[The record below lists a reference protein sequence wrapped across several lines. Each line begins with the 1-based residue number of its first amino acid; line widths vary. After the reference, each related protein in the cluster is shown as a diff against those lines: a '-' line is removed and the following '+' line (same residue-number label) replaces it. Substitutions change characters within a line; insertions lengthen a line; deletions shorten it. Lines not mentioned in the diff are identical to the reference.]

1 MPYRYL
7 KFIHICFLFVSFIF
21 FAASVKLDAASFK
34 ISDTAEFAAAGAI
47 FNDVVASDTA
57 GVSAGFLRLKNR
69 NPGEDDGSPALK
81 FGGRGVWARK
91 RQIAF
96 TIPDDFHTHTA
107 PLNRGKAQRINEK
120 VQVDLTQIGN
130 ARPDWSDLRLTDWA
144 GNQIPF
150 RLLDF
155 ERPTDNATTPV
166 KLLFEANAHPSW
178 PPASNTYHLYYMNPE
193 ALSVEDKTL
202 SQFYINNHDFEEGLT
217 GWSLCAGV
225 TAVQSADGLA
235 VLAAPNATNP
245 TMGIET
251 GISIIPVG
259 YTGFDSN
266 ACLSIGYPEG
276 VNYPVG
282 AWRAYE
288 QTVNGPSTGTYI
300 LTAQRRFTSASFT
313 QGWYSMLL
321 LRTTTIGRDRRYFV
335 SAGFSD
341 WTEASVDFTP
351 VTTRD
356 IIPGLGMWTSVGAA
370 TTLRER
376 RSQFDWAELKLKY
389 PLDSL
394 MNGEETAGYA
404 VTGVYESKVF
414 DTGVANPVFES
425 LTWSANTTAPGTSVI
440 FQTRTAAAAGGPY
453 SAWSSVISINGSA
466 IESPAN
472 RYIQVRAILSTDDT
486 SFSPILN
493 EIEVFYRLPVA
504 GFRVDVP
511 ATAGAGDYFD
521 FRVTAV
527 DQNNATVTG
536 FIGNVVL
543 TADSPTVEFPRN
555 SHSFTSFDNGTTV
568 FQARNP
574 VAEIFRITATSGMI
588 ASDSLPVQTLP
599 GLTVS
604 LGLQAFPA
612 AVTAGSLFSGQIVA
626 RDRYGNIDTANNGQI
641 LVQTTDIAPASFPGS
656 VNLANGVVALTDC
669 AFFTVPSQRVQVK
682 EASSGIASYQDILV
696 NAGVAT
702 KLRLTA
708 EPDQYQNTPFNL
720 VIAAVDNYG
729 NLNNG
734 VNTTFSLSSSLG
746 TVSPVAGNIV
756 AGLSNQPVT
765 LDTSGNLT
773 LTALTATA
781 LTGELGLNVHPAVPP
796 SLNRFVVDAGYY
808 QLAGVPF
815 TLTIEAR
822 DLSDNVLTSY
832 DGACRIIP
840 SVGACSPPMTTG
852 YKFLDGFLAI
862 PISLSGASD
871 NVILRVEDVKDSSK
885 IGLLFLNVRPSGLA
899 EFEIITP
906 PAADAGATFTFT
918 IRARDNQGNL
928 LTNYTGTAVISHTAT
943 GGDAS
948 LPVSYTFTSADAGV
962 KVFSGANGARFTKA
976 ENIKIR
982 VEDSGKVGIS
992 DFVSINADDSDPV
1005 VELRPDLLSIDLGTS
1020 LSFDLN
1026 LKDRF
1031 GNQLDG
1037 FTGTVNFSYSDPTV
1051 VGPANYTFQDF
1062 ENGYKRFLL
1071 AVTPT
1076 DLGNFTITATD
1087 ALSGNSVTT
1096 DMISVVSGE
1105 TINFALSPDI
1115 VTLVAG
1121 QNFSFNVTASNSA
1134 GNLNEQYNGGI
1145 RFTTL
1150 DSQALIPQD
1159 STLVNGQGTFQATYF
1174 TAGGYQLSV
1183 FDIANPA
1190 ISGNMAVSVQAS
1202 APRALEFE
1210 LPTLLTEAGI
1220 AVAYRVKVVDAFG
1233 NPVNYTGNVA
1243 VSSTDKKAS
1252 STPSQVIVF
1261 ANQANYDGLWTF
1273 TTAGSQRLMA
1283 TSAGLSETTSLP
1295 ILVDAG
1301 PANSITGDFPTAASS
1316 ELVNPFSVRVI
1327 DQYGNPTPQ
1336 FTQAINITQAGG
1348 FNFSVSPSPYT
1359 FSSADNGAKTFF
1371 LRWDYGTANAPSNVT
1386 VTFTPNPIGSV
1397 ANGAIT
1403 HVLRVDN
1410 PRNAAAEFPYLR
1422 SWLSLPDR
1430 QVVASEPFQMIF
1442 KSFSI
1447 RETDVDI
1454 TSRIDF
1460 SISDGTILVS
1470 RDGVNYSSSID
1481 VAGESSVT
1489 FWAIVSRTGFLSML
1503 ATPQIAPTQKGSVS
1517 FMSHP
1522 GPVSRITLS
1531 ADSPQKA
1538 GAAFPWTAE
1547 WWDNFDNYA
1556 RRATESIDLSAVA
1569 AGNVFL
1575 DPKLL
1580 ILSGRTGRFNQDENR
1595 SWLTDDFIIASA
1607 TSNLRIDPTKQQISI
1622 KGLYDE
1628 DFSSNLKMSPAGI
1641 WKAQRVGL
1649 DGQALTVVVFDS
1661 VGNHSF
1667 TPPAGI
1673 TSVDYLVVAG
1683 GGGGG
1688 AWYGGGGGAGGMRS
1702 GTLAVTPGVPVAIT
1716 VGDGGAGAPGGTNNS
1731 PGSSGQNS
1739 SFGAI
1744 VSTGGGGGGTGA
1756 NGNNAGRNGG
1766 SGGGA
1771 GGGDLTAPQGPGGTG
1786 TAGQGNNGSTGRYNN
1801 TANRRAGGGGGGA
1814 GAAGGASPGN
1824 GQGGAGG
1831 VGLQNNI
1838 SGASLFYAGGGGG
1851 AGDTSAGAGGNGGG
1865 GAGSSTGNGNNGAA
1879 NTGGGG
1885 GAAAGGINSARR
1897 GGDGGSGIVI
1907 IRYSEVLPADTFS
1920 VLNDQL
1926 EMWTVGDGSLS
1937 THPTPAATGAGAG
1950 VNWYE
1955 HSDDSYFYLY
1965 FDWPANDIFA
1975 FEATLAIR
1983 RIWYDMVLEYSPY
1996 HAGLLMRDDSSVNRP
2011 RFVSAMLRRVDNGYA
2026 NNREIGVFF
2035 VQSVYRVVPGIIAPY
2050 ADNTRRFRR
2059 RFTTDLSIANTHPMW
2074 VRLVRNPHT
2083 GTTPGRFYPQACH
2096 DGQSWRLLDSSGQA
2110 VAATTNP
2117 HPDMGVNLTK
2127 LGISIGAGNATRPA
2141 RAFFDEFRVN
2151 RYPQAA
2157 SFTSVV
2163 YDIGTSS
2170 VTLTNPLQLQANFN
2184 SGNVRLFFRGSN
2196 NASAI
2201 AAQPWTQLPLA
2212 VAGAGLYNANP
2223 SAFNNRRYIQYS
2235 LVLDAH
2241 IIGTYN
2247 GETFYDATPFVNQ
2260 IEIGYTPADQG
2271 ALFEDRNVE
2280 PPAAMIAS
2288 FSDTITSQTDVE
2300 ILGGVADH
2308 LEIVAPATVTAG
2320 VPFTI
2325 TVRAL
2330 DTFGNIAD
2338 DYNKTW
2344 SFTTSD
2350 VAPFLGLA
2358 PGDYTL
2364 VPAADAGQHTFY
2376 NASILYNGPTSTITV
2391 TDGTLTA
2398 VSPPI
2403 AVNPGRIGAFSLFA
2417 LSPQTAGTVFPL
2429 LVTALD
2435 IFNNVKTD
2443 YSASMAFSDNRTGGS
2458 AVYNP
2463 PALAAGSWLSGLA
2476 TLTPGVYFTKAET
2489 INVTGQ
2495 SSYRS
2500 GVSNAIEIGNAT
2512 PASLLM
2518 SVTTTSPNS
2527 GIPFSVTVRA
2537 LDEFGNIARNYVGQ
2551 IRFSCNDTHPSVLLP
2566 PDYQFVAGDAG
2577 EKIFTSQFVLIT
2589 PGPVMLQVV
2598 DTVNATM
2605 THQFPLSVLP
2615 GPATRFDLSC
2625 NATQTAGVPFNL
2637 LIKVYDD
2644 YGNLKTNFSET
2655 VSLLTAF
2662 ETVMPVSAGGFSNG
2676 QLLVPSVELN
2686 DSGLLPAENTIACK
2700 FGSVYGDRL
2709 VNLLP
2714 PSTLFERFDLETVPA
2729 EPTVGDAFKL
2739 VVKAVGPDGAVYT
2752 NYNGTGV
2759 FLEARNSLDQL
2770 VDPPMAPAQASGF
2783 TNGVKELYA
2792 RNWVAGDI
2800 TLWATDKTMSDK
2812 IGSLTV
2818 SFKPTNLSHFSVV
2831 PGTSTV
2837 EPFANNYF
2845 QTVNASFPLFLVAYD
2860 TIGNIKTDYS
2870 GTVHLSENG
2879 PGSLSSSTV
2888 VFVDGVATLSA
2899 VYYDQPGKIRIT
2911 ATDNILGRSGF
2922 SGTLQFFGPLH
2933 RFNIAVNTHQTDE
2946 TPFPLQL
2953 SAIDIYDQEKLNF
2966 TGNVTSQR
2974 ISWSLGPL
2982 ADVTLTPAAPS
2993 VAWEEAKSYT
3003 WLSANRPDTGAI
3015 AGDFGFRIISDTW
3028 PDASGS
3034 AIISLHR
3041 ASALAVTGFAI
3052 ETFSPQQAGKPFPM
3066 LIKAV
3071 DASGAVVKTWTAT
3084 DAALNALA
3092 TLGFN
3097 SDILPAAIPAA
3108 EFVDGVYA
3116 TTTAQI
3122 ATPGTYTVSVNSGGL
3137 GGSFSPL
3144 LVKPGAASALRIT
3157 VPDYAPL
3164 NADFVMTVAAIS
3176 ADGQVKTDFIPDG
3189 PIQLK
3194 LNATSTGYLGVQF
3207 INPEDF
3213 VDGEAKILDQTYNKS
3228 QEIYISAIDNVTGM
3242 RDTGGPIKVFG
3253 PPVKLVLEP
3262 LPTASSDF
3270 FWNNWFKVKVTIKDV
3285 NGYPVANFSG
3295 DIDFAVAPGTGS
3307 AASDAAIIPAL
3318 VTQLLESD
3326 SLGSQEFY
3334 LKVTYATLQSPT
3346 LLDIEATSAADGL
3359 SDTANDLRFIKEPRF
3374 DSFEILSPANNGTV
3388 YKGKPF
3394 NFRVRAIDN
3403 FGNPWPL
3410 LASYPSILVENVDPL
3425 SLSSFSAL
3433 PSGSLE
3439 FLNSSEV
3446 IVQGQIDYEEQLSAM
3461 VRYSI
3466 VPEDNL
3472 LAGDFV
3478 EFKVSTGFNLKD
3490 SIYQKIATETFALP
3504 SRYILSAFISPG
3516 TGSAELK
3523 FTLID
3528 ANGDPKS
3535 SFGAKIASDGALM
3548 PIGPVAYAGKS
3559 EVLLDSSIAHPDHQ
3573 TWYRVYLAFDYQ
3585 FDQNVASETIIH
3597 LQNSTPAGY
3606 TASTTAYF
3614 DGIQLEKAF
3623 FADQTA
3629 PTAYSGSGVQIF
3641 SPNTGRS
3648 VSGENE
3654 YFEW

>member
-1 MPYRYL
+1 MTPYRHL
-7 KFIHICFLFVSFIF
+7 KFIHICFLFVFFIF
-21 FAASVKLDAASFK
+21 FASSAKLAAASFK
-34 ISDTAEFAAAGAI
+34 ISDTAEFTSAGAL
-47 FNDVVASDTA
+47 FSDVVASDTA
-57 GVSAGFLRLKNR
+57 GVAAGFLRLRNR
-69 NPGEDDGSPALK
+69 NPGEDDGSPALR

-107 PLNRGKAQRINEK
+107 PLNRGKAERINEK
-120 VQVDLTQIGN
+120 VQIDLTQIGN

-144 GNQIPF
+144 GNQVPF

-155 ERPTDNATTPV
+155 ERPTDNAGTPV
-166 KLLFEANAHPSW
+166 KLLFEANSRPSW
-178 PPASNTYHLYYMNPE
+178 PAASNTYHLYYMNPE

-202 SQFYINNHDFEEGLT
+202 SQFYLNNHDFEDGLS

-235 VLAAPNATNP
+235 ALAAPNATNP

-300 LTAQRRFTSASFT
+300 LTAQRRFTSASYT

-321 LRTTTIGRDRRYFV
+321 LRTATIGRDRRYFV
-335 SAGFSD
+335 SSGFSD

-351 VTTRD
+351 VNTRN
-356 IIPGLGMWTSVGAA
+356 ILPGLGMWTSVGAA

-389 PLDSL
+389 PLDSS
-394 MNGEETAGYA
+394 MSSEETAGYA
-404 VTGVYESKVF
+404 VTGIYESRIF
-414 DTGVANPVFES
+414 DTGVATPVFES
-425 LTWSANTTAPGTSVI
+425 LTWSANTTAPGTSVV

-453 SAWSSVISINGSA
+453 SGWSSVISINGSA

-472 RYIQVRAILSTDDT
+472 RYIQVRAILSTSDT

-504 GFRVDVP
+504 EFRVDVP
-511 ATAGAGDYFD
+511 ASTGAGDYFD
-521 FRVTAV
+521 FRVTAI

-555 SHSFTSFDNGTTV
+555 NHSFTSFDNGTTV

-574 VAEIFRITATSGMI
+574 VSETFRITATSGVI
-588 ASDSLPVQTLP
+588 ASDSLPVQTVP
-599 GLTVS
+599 GPTVS

-626 RDRYGNIDTANNGQI
+626 RDRYGNIDSANNGQI
-641 LVQTTDIAPASFPGS
+641 LIQTTDIAPASFPGS
-656 VNLANGVVALTDC
+656 VNLTNGVVTLSDC

-682 EASSGIASYQDILV
+682 EASSGIASYQDIFV
-696 NAGVAT
+696 NAGAAT
-702 KLRLTA
+702 RLRLTA
-708 EPDQYQNTPFNL
+708 EPDQYQNTPFNM
-720 VIAAVDNYG
+720 VVAAVDNYG
-729 NLNNG
+729 NLNTG

-746 TVSPVAGNIV
+746 TVSPAAGNIV
-756 AGLSNQPVT
+756 AGLSNQPVA
-765 LDTSGNLT
+765 LDTSGNQT
-773 LTALTATA
+773 LTALSATA
-781 LTGELGLNVHPAVPP
+781 LTGELGLTVHPAVPP

-822 DLSDNVLTSY
+822 DMSDNVLTSY

-840 SVGACSPPMTTG
+840 SVGACAPPMTTG

-862 PISLSGASD
+862 PISLSGASET
-871 NVILRVEDVKDSSK
+871 VILRVEDVKDNSK

-899 EFEIITP
+899 EFEVITP

-943 GGDAS
+943 GGDVS
-948 LPVSYTFTSADAGV
+948 MPISYTFTSADAGV
-962 KVFSGANGARFTKA
+962 KVFSGANGGRFTKA

-992 DFVSINADDSDPV
+992 EFVSINADETDPV
-1005 VELRPDLLSIDLGTS
+1005 IELRPDLLSVDLGTS

-1026 LKDRF
+1026 LKDLF

-1087 ALSGNSVTT
+1087 VFSGNSVTT

-1105 TINFALSPDI
+1105 TVNFAMSPDT
-1115 VTLVAG
+1115 VTLTAG
-1121 QNFSFNVTASNSA
+1121 QNFSFDVTASNSA

-1145 RFTTL
+1145 RFATL
-1150 DSQALIPQD
+1150 DAKALIPQD

-1174 TAGGYQLSV
+1174 TAGSYQLSV

-1190 ISGNMAVSVQAS
+1190 ISGNMAVTVQAS
-1202 APRALEFE
+1202 SPRALEFE
-1210 LPTLLTEAGI
+1210 LPTLSTEAGI
-1220 AVAYRVKVVDAFG
+1220 AVTYRVKVVDAFG

-1243 VSSTDKKAS
+1243 ISSTDTKAS
-1252 STPSQVIVF
+1252 STPSQVIAF
-1261 ANQANYDGLWTF
+1261 ANQSSYDGLWTF
-1273 TTAGSQRLMA
+1273 TTAGSQRLRA
-1283 TSAGLSETTSLP
+1283 TSATLRETTGLP
-1295 ILVDAG
+1295 ILVVAG

-1316 ELVNPFSVRVI
+1316 ELVNPFFVRVI
-1327 DQYGNPTPQ
+1327 DLYGNPTPQ

-1348 FNFSVSPSPYT
+1348 FGFSVSPSPYT

-1371 LRWDYGTANAPSNVT
+1371 LRWDYGNPGNAPSNVT
-1386 VTFTPNPIGSV
+1386 VTFTPNPLGSV
-1397 ANGAIT
+1397 TNGAIT

-1430 QVVASEPFQMIF
+1430 QVVVSEPFQMIF

-1470 RDGVNYSSSID
+1470 RDGVTYGTSID

-1489 FWAIVSRTGFLSML
+1489 FWAVVSRTGFLSVE

-1522 GPVSRITLS
+1522 GSVSRITLA

-1538 GAAFPWTAE
+1538 GVAFPWTVE

-1556 RRATESIDLSAVA
+1556 RRATETIDLSAVA

-1607 TSNLRIDPTKQQISI
+1607 TSNLKIDPVKQQISI

-1628 DFSSNLKMSPAGI
+1628 DFSSNLQMDPAGI
-1641 WKAQRVGL
+1641 WKTQRFGL
-1649 DGQALTVVVFDS
+1649 DGQAFTVVVFDT

-1667 TPPAGI
+1667 TPPAGV

-1688 AWYGGGGGAGGMRS
+1688 AWRGGGGGAGGMLT
-1702 GTLAVTPGVPVAIT
+1702 GTMAVTPGVPVAIT
-1716 VGDGGAGAPGGTNNS
+1716 VGGGGAGAPGGTDNS
-1731 PGSSGQNS
+1731 PGSNGEDSN
-1739 SFGAI
+1739 FGAI
-1744 VSTGGGGGGTGA
+1744 AATGGGGGGIGE
-1756 NGNNAGRNGG
+1756 NGNNAGSNGG

-1771 GGGDLTAPQGPGGTG
+1771 GGANAASTGPAGTG
-1786 TAGQGNNGSTGRYNN
+1786 IVGQGRNGGNGNYNN
-1801 TANRRAGGGGGGA
+1801 TLNRQAGGGGGGA
-1814 GAAGGASPGN
+1814 GQVGANAVNANPANGANGGN
-1824 GQGGAGG
+1824 GLQSNITG
-1831 VGLQNNI
+1831 VNTY
-1838 SGASLFYAGGGGG
+1838 YAGGGGG
-1851 AGDTSAGAGGNGGG
+1851 SSNAGGSGTGGLGGG
-1865 GAGSSTGNGNNGAA
+1865 GAGNRTGNAADGAA

-1885 GAAAGGINSARR
+1885 GGAGGGFQSVNR
-1897 GGDGGSGIVI
+1897 GGNGGSGVVIV
-1907 IRYSEVLPADTFS
+1907 RYSEVLPADTFL
-1920 VLNDQL
+1920 VQNDQL
-1926 EMWTVGDGSLS
+1926 DMWTVGTGSISLHTSPS
-1937 THPTPAATGAGAG
+1937 TTGTAES
-1950 VNWYE
+1950 WYE
-1955 HSDDSYFYLY
+1955 HADDSYFYLY

-1983 RIWYDMVLEYSPY
+1983 RMWYDSVLDFSPS
-1996 HAGLLMRDDSSVNRP
+1996 HAGILMRDDSHASRP
-2011 RFVSAMLRRVDNGYA
+2011 RFISAMMRRVDTYHAA
-2026 NNREIGVFF
+2026 NAGDVGTFF
-2035 VQSVYRVVPGIIAPY
+2035 VQAIYRIVPGTAP
-2050 ADNTRRFRR
+2050 DTTRRFRR
-2059 RFTTDLSIANTHPMW
+2059 RFTNNAGIANTHPMW
-2074 VRLVRNPHT
+2074 LRLTRDPNA

-2110 VAATTNP
+2110 VGATTNP
-2117 HPDMGVNLTK
+2117 HPNMGVNLTK
-2127 LGISIGAGNATRPA
+2127 LGISIGAANTTRLA

-2170 VTLTNPLQLQANFN
+2170 VTLTNPLQVQANFN

-2196 NASAI
+2196 DASNI

-2223 SAFNNRRYIQYS
+2223 TAFNNRRYIQYS
-2235 LVLDAH
+2235 LILDAH
-2241 IIGTYN
+2241 VIGTNN
-2247 GETFYDATPFVNQ
+2247 GETFYDATPVVNQ
-2260 IEIGYTPADQG
+2260 IEVGYTPADQG
-2271 ALFEDRNVE
+2271 ALFEDRNVD
-2280 PPAAMIAS
+2280 PSAIMIAS
-2288 FSDTITSQTDVE
+2288 FTDPVTSQAEVE

-2308 LEIVAPATVTAG
+2308 LEITVPASVTAG

-2325 TVRAL
+2325 SVRAL
-2330 DTFGNIAD
+2330 DAFGNIAD

-2350 VAPFLGLA
+2350 IAPFAGIA

-2398 VSPPI
+2398 VSSPI
-2403 AVNPGRIGAFSLFA
+2403 AVNPGRIGAFSVFA
-2417 LSPQTAGTVFPL
+2417 FSPQIAGSVFPL

-2443 YSASMAFSDNRTGGS
+2443 YSASMSFSDNRTGGS

-2463 PALAAGSWLSGLA
+2463 SALAPGSWLSGLA

-2489 INVTGQ
+2489 VNVTGQ

-2500 GVSNAIEIGNAT
+2500 GVSNPIDINNAT
-2512 PASLLM
+2512 PAALLM

-2537 LDEFGNIARNYVGQ
+2537 LDNFGNIARNYVGQ
-2551 IRFSCNDTHPSVLLP
+2551 IRFSCNDTHPSVVLP

-2577 EKIFTSQFVLIT
+2577 EKIFTSQFVMIT
-2589 PGPVMLQVV
+2589 PGPVMLQVI
-2598 DTVNATM
+2598 DAINATM

-2655 VSLLTAF
+2655 ISLLTAF
-2662 ETVMPVSAGGFSNG
+2662 DTVMPVSAGGFSNG
-2676 QLLVPSVELN
+2676 QLLVPSVELYE
-2686 DSGLLPAENTIACK
+2686 SGLLPAENTIACQ

-2714 PSTLFERFDLETVPA
+2714 PATLFERFDLETIPA

-2759 FLEARNSLDQL
+2759 FLEARDSLDQL
-2770 VDPPMAPAQASGF
+2770 VNPPMAPSQASGF
-2783 TNGVKELYA
+2783 TNGIKELYA
-2792 RNWVAGDI
+2792 RNWVAGEI
-2800 TLWATDKTMSDK
+2800 TLWATDKVIPGK

-2818 SFKPTNLSHFSVV
+2818 TFKPTNLSHFSVV

-2837 EPFANNYF
+2837 EPFANNYY
-2845 QTVNASFPLFLVAYD
+2845 QTVNASFPLFLTAYD
-2860 TIGNIKTDYS
+2860 TIGNVKTDYA

-2879 PGSLSSSTV
+2879 SGSLSSSTI
-2888 VFVDGVATLSA
+2888 VFVDGVATMSA

-2911 ATDNILGRSGF
+2911 ATDNILSRSGF
-2922 SGTLQFFGPLH
+2922 SGTMQFFGPLQ
-2933 RFNIAVNTHQTDE
+2933 RFDIAVNAHQTDE

-2953 SAIDIYDQEKLNF
+2953 TAIDTYGQEKLNF
-2966 TGNVTSQR
+2966 TGNITSQR
-2974 ISWSLGPL
+2974 ISWNLGPL
-2982 ADVTLTPAAPS
+2982 TDVTLTPAVPT
-2993 VAWEEAKSYT
+2993 VNWEEAKSYT
-3003 WLSANRPDTGAI
+3003 WLSADRPDAGATP
-3015 AGDFGFRIISDTW
+3015 GDFGFRIISDTW

-3034 AIISLHR
+3034 VIVNLHR
-3041 ASALAVTGFAI
+3041 ASALAVSGFAI

-3066 LIKAV
+3066 LVKAV
-3071 DASGAVVKTWTAT
+3071 DASGAVVKTWAAADAT
-3084 DAALNALA
+3084 MSALS

-3108 EFVDGVYA
+3108 DFVDGVYA

-3122 ATPGTYTVSVNSGGL
+3122 VTPGTYTVSVSSGAL
-3137 GGSFSPL
+3137 SGSFSPL

-3164 NADFVMTVAAIS
+3164 NANFAMSVAAVT
-3176 ADGQVKTDFIPDG
+3176 ADGQVKTDFVPDG

-3228 QEIYISAIDNVTGM
+3228 QEIFITAIDNVTGM

-3253 PPVKLVLEP
+3253 PPVNLVLEP
-3262 LPTASSDF
+3262 LPDASSDF
-3270 FWNNWFKVKVTIKDV
+3270 FWNNWFKVRVTIKDV

-3295 DIDFAVAPGTGS
+3295 DIDFAVTAGTGS
-3307 AASDAAIIPAL
+3307 TASDVAIIPAL
-3318 VTQLLESD
+3318 VTQLLEVD

-3334 LKVTYATLQSPT
+3334 LKVTYSTLQSPT
-3346 LLDIEATSAADGL
+3346 LLDIEATSAAYSL
-3359 SDTANDLRFIKEPRF
+3359 TDTATDLKFIKEPRF

-3388 YKGKPF
+3388 YKDKPF

-3403 FGNPWPL
+3403 FGNPWSL
-3410 LASYPSILVENVDPL
+3410 LASYPSILIENVDPL
-3425 SLSSFSAL
+3425 SLSSFNAL
-3433 PSGSLE
+3433 PSGNLE

-3446 IVQGQIDYEEQLSAM
+3446 IVQGKVDYDEQLSAI
-3461 VRYSI
+3461 VRYSV

-3528 ANGDPKS
+3528 VNGDPKS
-3535 SFGAKIASDGALM
+3535 SFGARIASDGALM

-3559 EVLLDSSIAHPDHQ
+3559 EVLLDSSIIHPDHQ

-3585 FDQNVASETIIH
+3585 FDQNLASETIIH

>member
-1 MPYRYL
+1 ML
-7 KFIHICFLFVSFIF
+7 LVCFVIFSAFVR
-21 FAASVKLDAASFK
+21 LDAASFR
-34 ISDTAEFAAAGAI
+34 ISDTADFATVGAL
-47 FNDVVASDTA
+47 FNDVVASDTTGA
-57 GVSAGFLRLKNR
+57 SAGFLRLKNR
-69 NPGEDDGSPALK
+69 NPGEDDGAPALK

-91 RQIAF
+91 RRIAF

-107 PLNRGKAQRINEK
+107 PLNRGKAERINEK
-120 VQVDLTQIGN
+120 VQIDLTQIGN
-130 ARPDWSDLRLTDWA
+130 ARSDWSDLRLTDWA
-144 GNQIPF
+144 GNQVPF

-155 ERPTDNATTPV
+155 ERPTDNAGTPV
-166 KLLFEANAHPSW
+166 KLLFEATARPSW
-178 PPASNTYHLYYMNPE
+178 PAASNTYHLYYMNPE

-202 SQFYINNHDFEEGLT
+202 SQFYLNNHDFEDGLN

-245 TMGIET
+245 TIGIET

-276 VNYPVG
+276 TGYPAG
-282 AWRAYE
+282 SWRAYE
-288 QTVNGPSTGTYI
+288 QTVTGPSTGTYI

-321 LRTTTIGRDRRYFV
+321 LRTATIGRDRRYFV

-351 VTTRD
+351 VNTRN
-356 IIPGLGMWTSVGAA
+356 IFSGLGMWTSVNTGGG
-370 TTLRER
+370 TYRER
-376 RSQFDWAELKLKY
+376 RSQLDWAELKLKY
-389 PLDSL
+389 PLDSS
-394 MNGEETAGYA
+394 MSSEETAGYA
-404 VTGVYESKVF
+404 ATGVYESRIF

-425 LTWSANTTAPGTSVI
+425 LTWSANTTAPGTSVV
-440 FQTRTAAAAGGPY
+440 FQTRTAAAVGGPY
-453 SAWSSVISINGSA
+453 SGWSSIVSINGSA

-472 RYIQVRAILSTDDT
+472 RYIQVRAVLSTSDN

-493 EIEVFYRLPVA
+493 EIEIFYRLPVTE
-504 GFRVDVP
+504 FRVDVP
-511 ATAGAGDYFD
+511 ASAGAGDYFD

-527 DQNNATVTG
+527 DQNNATVTD

-555 SHSFTSFDNGTTV
+555 NHTFTSFDNGTTV

-574 VAEIFRITATSGMI
+574 VAETFRITATSGLI

-599 GLTVS
+599 GPTVS

-612 AVTAGSLFSGQIVA
+612 AVTAGSLFSGQIIA

-641 LVQTTDIAPASFPGS
+641 LIQTTDIAPASFPGS
-656 VNLANGVVALTDC
+656 VNLTNGVIALNDC
-669 AFFTVPSQRVQVK
+669 AFYTVPSQRLQVK
-682 EASSGIASYQDILV
+682 EAGSGITSYQDIPV
-696 NAGVAT
+696 NAGAAT
-702 KLRLTA
+702 KLRLAA

-720 VIAAVDNYG
+720 TVAAVDNYG
-729 NLNNG
+729 NLNAG

-746 TVSPVAGNIV
+746 LVSPGAGNIV
-756 AGLSNQPVT
+756 AGLSNLSIS
-765 LDTSGNLT
+765 LDTAGNQT
-773 LTALTATA
+773 LTALSATA
-781 LTGELGLNVHPAVPP
+781 LTGELGLAVHPAVPP

-840 SVGACSPPMTTG
+840 SVGVSAPPMTTG

-871 NVILRVEDVKDSSK
+871 NVILRVEDVKDNTK

-943 GGDAS
+943 GGDVS
-948 LPVSYTFTSADAGV
+948 MPVSYTFTSADAGV
-962 KVFSGANGARFTKA
+962 KVFSGATGGRFTKA

-992 DFVSINADDSDPV
+992 EFVSINADESDPI
-1005 VELRPDLLSIDLGTS
+1005 VELRPDLLSVDLGTS

-1031 GNQLDG
+1031 GNALDG
-1037 FTGTVNFSYSDPTV
+1037 FTGTVNFTYSDPTV

-1076 DLGNFTITATD
+1076 SLGNFTITATD
-1087 ALSGNSVTT
+1087 AFSGNSATT

-1105 TINFALSPDI
+1105 TVNFALSPNSI
-1115 VTLVAG
+1115 TRVAG
-1121 QNFSFNVTASNSA
+1121 QNFSFDVTASNSA

-1150 DSQALIPQD
+1150 DTKAQIPQD

-1174 TAGGYQLSV
+1174 TAGSYQLSV
-1183 FDIANPA
+1183 FDIANPS
-1190 ISGNMAVSVQAS
+1190 ISGNMAVTVQAAS
-1202 APRALEFE
+1202 PWALEFE
-1210 LPTLLTEAGI
+1210 LPTLSTGAGV
-1220 AVAYRVKVVDAFG
+1220 AVAYRIKVVDAFG

-1243 VSSTDKKAS
+1243 ISSTDTKAS
-1252 STPSQVIVF
+1252 STPPQVIAF
-1261 ANQANYDGLWTF
+1261 ANQSSYDGLWTF
-1273 TTAGSQRLMA
+1273 TTAGSQRLRA
-1283 TSAGLSETTSLP
+1283 TSGTLRETTGLP

-1316 ELVNPFSVRVI
+1316 ELVTPFFVRVI
-1327 DQYGNPTPQ
+1327 DLYGNPTPQ

-1348 FNFSVSPSPYT
+1348 FNFSVSPAPYT

-1371 LRWDYGTANAPSNVT
+1371 LRWDYGNPGNAPSNVT

-1397 ANGAIT
+1397 TNGAIT

-1430 QVVASEPFQMIF
+1430 QVVVSEPFQMIF

-1460 SISDGTILVS
+1460 SVSDGTVMVS
-1470 RDGVNYSSSID
+1470 RDGVTYGSSID

-1489 FWAIVSRTGFLSML
+1489 FWAVVSRTGFLSVQV
-1503 ATPQIAPTQKGSVS
+1503 TPQIAPTQKGSVS

-1538 GAAFPWTAE
+1538 GVTFPWTVE

-1556 RRATESIDLSAVA
+1556 RRATETIDLSAVA

-1580 ILSGRTGRFNQDENR
+1580 ILSGRTGRFNQSENR

-1607 TSNLRIDPTKQQISI
+1607 TSNLKIDPAKKQISI

-1628 DFSSNLKMSPAGI
+1628 DFSSSLQMHPAGI
-1641 WKAQRVGL
+1641 WKTQRMGL
-1649 DGQALTVVVFDS
+1649 DGSGFTVVVFDS

-1667 TPPAGI
+1667 TPPAGV

-1688 AWYGGGGGAGGMRS
+1688 AWYGGGGGAGGMRT
-1702 GTLAVTPGVPVAIT
+1702 GTMAVTPGVPVALT
-1716 VGDGGAGAPGGTNNS
+1716 VGDGGAGAPAGTNNS
-1731 PGSSGQNS
+1731 PGSNGQNS

-1756 NGNNAGRNGG
+1756 NGDNAGQNGG

-1771 GGGDLTAPQGPGGTG
+1771 GGGSTANPQGPGGTG
-1786 TAGQGNNGSTGRYNN
+1786 IAGQGSNGSTGRYNN
-1801 TANRRAGGGGGGA
+1801 TAGNRAGGGGGGA
-1814 GAAGGASPGN
+1814 GAVGGASPNN
-1824 GQGGAGG
+1824 GRGGAGG
-1831 VGLQNNI
+1831 AGLQSNI
-1838 SGASLFYAGGGGG
+1838 TGINLYYAGGGGG
-1851 AGDTSAGAGGNGGG
+1851 AGNTSGGAGGNGGG
-1865 GAGSSTGNGNNGAA
+1865 SAGSNTGNGGNGAA

-1885 GAAAGGINSARR
+1885 GGAAGGVNSARI
-1897 GGDGGSGIVI
+1897 GGNGGSGVVIV
-1907 IRYSEVLPADTFS
+1907 RYATILPANTFS
-1920 VLNDQL
+1920 VQNDQL
-1926 EMWTVGDGSLS
+1926 DMWTLGTGSISLHTSPSSDGTVES
-1937 THPTPAATGAGAG
+1937 
-1950 VNWYE
+1950 WYE
-1955 HSDDSYFYLY
+1955 HFDDSYFYLY

-1975 FEATLAIR
+1975 FDAILSIR
-1983 RIWYDMVLEYSPY
+1983 RMWYDSVLDFSAY
-1996 HAGLLMRDDSSVNRP
+1996 HAGILMRDDSHASRP
-2011 RFVSAMLRRVDNGYA
+2011 RFISAMLRRVDTA
-2026 NNREIGVFF
+2026 HTNNLEVGIFF
-2035 VQSVYRVVPGIIAPY
+2035 AQTVYRIVPGTEP
-2050 ADNTRRFRR
+2050 DNTTRRFRR
-2059 RFTTDLSIANTHPMW
+2059 RFTTNAGIANTHPMW
-2074 VRLVRNPHT
+2074 VRLTRDPHA

-2096 DGQSWRLLDSSGQA
+2096 DGQSWRLLDSYPPA
-2110 VAATTNP
+2110 VAATPNP
-2117 HPDMGVNLTK
+2117 NMGTNLTK
-2127 LGISIGAGNATRPA
+2127 LGISIGAANTTRPA

-2170 VTLTNPLQLQANFN
+2170 VNLTNPLRVQANFN

-2196 NASAI
+2196 DASTI
-2201 AAQPWTQLPLA
+2201 AGQPWTNLPLT

-2223 SAFNNRRYIQYS
+2223 TAFNNRRYIQYS
-2235 LVLDAH
+2235 LILDAH
-2241 IIGTYN
+2241 VIGTHN
-2247 GETFYDATPFVNQ
+2247 GETFYDATPVVNQ

-2280 PPAAMIAS
+2280 PPATMIAS
-2288 FSDTITSQTDVE
+2288 FSDTITSQTDVAV
-2300 ILGGVADH
+2300 LGGVADH
-2308 LEIVAPATVTAG
+2308 LEIIAPAAVTAG

-2330 DTFGNIAD
+2330 DAFGNIAD
-2338 DYNKTW
+2338 DYDRTW

-2350 VAPFLGLA
+2350 VAPFPGLA

-2376 NASILYNGPTSTITV
+2376 NASILYNGPTSTISV

-2398 VSPPI
+2398 VSAAI
-2403 AVNPGRIGAFSLFA
+2403 AVNPGRIGAFSIFA
-2417 LSPQTAGTVFPL
+2417 LSPQIAGSIFPL
-2429 LVTALD
+2429 LATALD
-2435 IFNNVKTD
+2435 IYNNVKTD

-2463 PALAAGSWLSGLA
+2463 SALAPGNWLSGLA

-2489 INVTGQ
+2489 VNVTGQ

-2500 GVSNAIEIGNAT
+2500 GVSNPIEINNAT
-2512 PASLLM
+2512 PTSLLM
-2518 SVTTTSPNS
+2518 SVSTTSPNS

-2537 LDEFGNIARNYVGQ
+2537 LDNFGNIARDYVGQ
-2551 IRFSCNDTHPSVLLP
+2551 IRFSCNDAHPSVALP
-2566 PDYQFVAGDAG
+2566 SDYQFVAGDAG
-2577 EKIFTSQFVLIT
+2577 EKLFTSQFVFIT

-2598 DTVNATM
+2598 DIVNATM

-2625 NATQTAGVPFNL
+2625 NATQTVGVPFNL

-2655 VSLLTAF
+2655 ISLLTDF
-2662 ETVMPVSAGGFSNG
+2662 DTVMPVSAGGFSNG

-2686 DSGLLPAENTIACK
+2686 EAGLLPAEDIIACK
-2700 FGSVYGDRL
+2700 FSSVYGDRL

-2714 PSTLFERFDLETVPA
+2714 PSTFFERFDLETIPA

-2759 FLEARNSLDQL
+2759 FLEARDDLDQP
-2770 VDPPMAPAQASGF
+2770 VDPPMAPVQASGF
-2783 TNGVKELYA
+2783 TNGIKELYA
-2792 RNWVAGDI
+2792 RNWVAGEI
-2800 TLWATDKTMSDK
+2800 TLWATDKTMSDR

-2818 SFKPTNLSHFSVV
+2818 TFKPTNLSHFSVV

-2837 EPFANNYF
+2837 EPFANNYY
-2845 QTVNASFPLFLVAYD
+2845 QTVNASFPLFLKAYD

-2870 GTVHLSENG
+2870 GIVHFTENG

-2911 ATDNILGRSGF
+2911 ATDNILDRSGF
-2922 SGTLQFFGPLH
+2922 SGSIRFFGPLH
-2933 RFNIAVNTHQTDE
+2933 HFDITVNAHQTDE
-2946 TPFPLQL
+2946 TPFPLQMT
-2953 SAIDIYDQEKLNF
+2953 AIDTYGQEKLNF
-2966 TGNVTSQR
+2966 SGNVTSQR
-2974 ISWSLGPL
+2974 VSWNLGPL
-2982 ADVTLTPAAPS
+2982 TDVTLTPPAPA
-2993 VAWEEAKSYT
+2993 VTWEEAKSYT
-3003 WLSANRPDTGAI
+3003 WLSANRPDAGVSP
-3015 AGDFGFRIISDTW
+3015 GDFGFRIISDTF
-3028 PDASGS
+3028 PDASGA

-3041 ASALAVTGFAI
+3041 TSALAVAGFAI

-3066 LIKAV
+3066 LVKAV
-3071 DASGAVVKTWTAT
+3071 DASGAVVKTWAAA
-3084 DAALNALA
+3084 DAALSALA

-3097 SDILPAAIPAA
+3097 SDVIPATIA
-3108 EFVDGVYA
+3108 AAGFVDGVYA

-3122 ATPGTYTVSVNSGGL
+3122 VTPGTYTVSVTSGGL
-3137 GGSFSPL
+3137 SGSFSPL
-3144 LVKPGAASALRIT
+3144 LIKPGAASALRIT

-3164 NADFVMTVAAIS
+3164 NANFAISVAAVT
-3176 ADGQVKTDFIPDG
+3176 ADGQVKTDFVPDG

-3213 VDGEAKILDQTYNKS
+3213 VDGEAKILNQTYNKS
-3228 QEIYISAIDNVTGM
+3228 QEIFISAIDNVTGM
-3242 RDTGGPIKVFG
+3242 RDTGGPVKVFG
-3253 PPVKLVLEP
+3253 PPVKLVLQP
-3262 LPTASSDF
+3262 LPDASADF
-3270 FWNNWFKVKVTIKDV
+3270 FWNNWLKVRVTIKDV
-3285 NGYPVANFSG
+3285 NGYPVANFTD
-3295 DIDFAVAPGTGS
+3295 DIDFSVTPGTGS
-3307 AASDAAIIPAL
+3307 LAGDAAIIPAL
-3318 VTQLLESD
+3318 VTQLFEAD

-3334 LKVTYATLQSPT
+3334 LKVTYSTLQSPT
-3346 LLDIEATSAADGL
+3346 LLDIDATSATYGL
-3359 SDTANDLRFIKEPRF
+3359 SDTAVDLNFIKEARF
-3374 DSFEILSPANNGTV
+3374 DSFEILSPADGGTV

-3425 SLSSFSAL
+3425 SLSSFNSL
-3433 PSGSLE
+3433 PSGHLE
-3439 FLNSSEV
+3439 FLNTSEV
-3446 IVQGQIDYEEQLSAM
+3446 LVQGKVEYDDQTSAI
-3461 VRYSI
+3461 VRYSV

-3535 SFGAKIASDGALM
+3535 SFGARIASDGTLL

-3559 EVLLDSSIAHPDHQ
+3559 EMLLDSSIVNPDHQ

-3585 FDQNVASETIIH
+3585 FDQNLASETIIH
-3597 LQNSTPAGY
+3597 LQNSTPAAY

-3623 FADQTA
+3623 FADQTS